1 MTTQTMTVPIITQE
15 RTQLQYWLDDL
26 PIRQFKLVYNLVEEL
41 IEEKQDTTTYLLS
54 SDKMRERILVARE
67 SNEGISVEV
76 VREKLGI

>member
-67 SNEGISVEV
+67 SNEGISIEV